1 MIMEDYKIQ
10 LKVQNG
16 HLFRMMES
24 RGLKNIAELSKAT
37 GIGNGELGKIAN
49 LKKGVYNKQTGKLT
63 SSCEKLCDFF
73 FCDITDIVPEQH
85 IINPLINSVT
95 EKYVTKY
102 ELAALEIDST
112 NPSLM
117 IDKDLISVESILDK
131 SPLSERQ
138 QRVIKGRF
146 EDGKTYSQIG
156 TELDITSTRVS
167 QIEDS
172 ALRIMRR
179 KSSRF
184 AESMEVYREE
194 AI

>member
-1 MIMEDYKIQ
+1 MEDYKIQ

-24 RGLKNIAELSKAT
+24 RGLKTVSELSRAT
-37 GIGNGELGKIAN
+37 GIGNGELGNIAN

-63 SSCEKLCDFF
+63 SACEKLCDFF
-73 FCDITDIVPEQH
+73 FCDIADIVPEQH
-85 IINPLINSVT
+85 ITNPLLNSVT

-117 IDKDLISVESILDK
+117 IDKDLISVKSITDTSINLTDR
-131 SPLSERQ
+131 ER
-138 QRVIKGRF
+138 RVIKMRF
-146 EDGKTYSQIG
+146 EDGKTSTYIADILSVSIERVRQIEHKALLKLSSK
-156 TELDITSTRVS
+156 TELSD
-167 QIEDS
+167 
-172 ALRIMRR
+172 L
-179 KSSRF
+179 
-184 AESMEVYREE
+184 MEVYREE

>member
-1 MIMEDYKIQ
+1 MEDYKIQ

-63 SSCEKLCDFF
+63 SACEKLCDFF

-117 IDKDLISVESILDK
+117 IDKDLISVESILEK

-156 TELDITSTRVS
+156 ADLDITSTRVR
-167 QIEDS
+167 QIEDN
-172 ALRIMRR
+172 ALRKMRR
-179 KSSRF
+179 TSSRF
-184 AESMEVYREE
+184 ADSMEVYREE

>member
-1 MIMEDYKIQ
+1 MEDYKIQ

-24 RGLKNIAELSKAT
+24 RGLKTVSELSRVT
-37 GIGNGELGKIAN
+37 GIGNGELGNIAN

-63 SSCEKLCDFF
+63 SACEKLCDFF

-85 IINPLINSVT
+85 IVNPLLNSVT
-95 EKYVTKY
+95 ERYVTKY

-117 IDKDLISVESILDK
+117 IDKDLISVKSITDISINLTDR
-131 SPLSERQ
+131 ER
-138 QRVIKGRF
+138 RVIKMRF
-146 EDGKTYSQIG
+146 EDGKTYTYIANI
-156 TELDITSTRVS
+156 LDVTVERAR
-167 QIEDS
+167 QIEQKAILKLSNKKNEFSD
-172 ALRIMRR
+172 L
-179 KSSRF
+179 
-184 AESMEVYREE
+184 MEVYRDE

>member
-1 MIMEDYKIQ
+1 MEDYKLQ

-24 RGLKNIAELSKAT
+24 RGLKTVAQLSKAT

-49 LKKGVYNKQTGKLT
+49 LKKGVYNKQNGKLT
-63 SSCEKLCDFF
+63 SSCERLCDFF

-85 IINPLINSVT
+85 INNPLLNSVT

-117 IDKDLISVESILDK
+117 IDKDLISVSSITDK
-131 SPLSERQ
+131 ALTLTDRER
-138 QRVIKGRF
+138 RVIKMRF
-146 EDGKTYSQIG
+146 EDGKTSTYIANI
-156 TELDITSTRVS
+156 LDVCIERVR
-167 QIEDS
+167 QIELK
-172 ALRIMRR
+172 ALNKLRN
-179 KSSRF
+179 K
-184 AESMEVYREE
+184 ESELSDLMEVYRDE

>member
-1 MIMEDYKIQ
+1 MEDYKLQ

-24 RGLKNIAELSKAT
+24 RGLKTVAQLSKAT

-49 LKKGVYNKQTGKLT
+49 LKKSVYDQRTGKLT

-85 IINPLINSVT
+85 ITNPLIDNVMESYAT
-95 EKYVTKY
+95 RDQLKSLT
-102 ELAALEIDST
+102 IDSS

-117 IDKDLISVESILDK
+117 IDKDLISVSSITDK
-131 SPLSERQ
+131 ALTLTEREL
-138 QRVIKGRF
+138 RVIKMRF
-146 EDGKTYSQIG
+146 EGGKPYSEVANNLNVSVERARQIELKAIHKLRNKK
-156 TELDITSTRVS
+156 TELI
-167 QIEDS
+167 
-172 ALRIMRR
+172 
-179 KSSRF
+179 
-184 AESMEVYREE
+184 ESMEVYREE

>member
-1 MIMEDYKIQ
+1 MEDYKIK

-24 RGLKNIAELSKAT
+24 RGLRTVAQLSKAT

-49 LKKGVYNKQTGKLT
+49 LKKGVYNKQNGKLT

-85 IINPLINSVT
+85 INNPLLNSVT
-95 EKYVTKY
+95 ERYVTKY
-102 ELAALEIDST
+102 ELAALEVDST

-117 IDKDLISVESILDK
+117 IDKDLISVKSITDISINLTDR
-131 SPLSERQ
+131 ER
-138 QRVIKGRF
+138 RVIKMRF
-146 EDGKTYSQIG
+146 EDGKTSTYIANI
-156 TELDITSTRVS
+156 LDVS
-167 QIEDS
+167 IERARQIELN
-172 ALRIMRR
+172 AIRKLRN
-179 KSSRF
+179 K
-184 AESMEVYREE
+184 ESELSDLMEVYREE

>member
-1 MIMEDYKIQ
+1 MEDYKIQ

-24 RGLKNIAELSKAT
+24 RGLKTVSELSRAT
-37 GIGNGELGKIAN
+37 GIGSTELGKIAN

-63 SSCEKLCDFF
+63 PSCEKLCDFF

-85 IINPLINSVT
+85 IVNPLLNSVT
-95 EKYVTKY
+95 ERYVTKY

-117 IDKDLISVESILDK
+117 IDKDLISVKSITDMSISLTDR
-131 SPLSERQ
+131 ER
-138 QRVIKGRF
+138 RVIKMHF
-146 EDGKTYSQIG
+146 EDGKTYTYIANI
-156 TELDITSTRVS
+156 LDVS
-167 QIEDS
+167 VERARQIEQKAILKLSNKKNEFSD
-172 ALRIMRR
+172 L
-179 KSSRF
+179 
-184 AESMEVYREE
+184 MEVYRDE

>member
-1 MIMEDYKIQ
+1 MEDYKIQ

-24 RGLKNIAELSKAT
+24 RGLKTVAQLSKAT

-63 SSCEKLCDFF
+63 SACEKLCDFF

-85 IINPLINSVT
+85 IVNPLLNSVT
-95 EKYVTKY
+95 ERYVTKY
-102 ELAALEIDST
+102 ELAALEVDST

-117 IDKDLISVESILDK
+117 IDKDLISVKSITDISINLTDR
-131 SPLSERQ
+131 ER
-138 QRVIKGRF
+138 RVIKMRF
-146 EDGKTYSQIG
+146 EDGKTSPYIANI
-156 TELDITSTRVS
+156 LDVS
-167 QIEDS
+167 VERARQIEQKAILKLSNKKNELSD
-172 ALRIMRR
+172 L
-179 KSSRF
+179 
-184 AESMEVYREE
+184 MEVYREE